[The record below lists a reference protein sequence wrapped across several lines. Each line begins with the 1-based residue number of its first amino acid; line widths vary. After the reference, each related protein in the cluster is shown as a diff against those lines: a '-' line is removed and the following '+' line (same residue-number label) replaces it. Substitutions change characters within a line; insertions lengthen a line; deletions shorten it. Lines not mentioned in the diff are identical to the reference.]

1 MAQASLITLEP
12 IERGGV
18 PALTRTVYD
27 ILMKYGHTPHLIYSA
42 IQEVPTQSRLT
53 ALKYFLTTPPV
64 RRTHKEGMDSIAV
77 ADYPVAPRYKY
88 HLLRL
93 ARQWLTAPITAV
105 VSGSSH
111 VGLPLA
117 LTNHPYLLWV
127 ATIYEDEL
135 QARVDAGDA
144 WARNFL
150 AGTDWKI
157 LEAQERLVY
166 ERANIILGL
175 SPNTP
180 AQIAARRPHV
190 QQKLQTLY
198 YPIDTGR
205 FRPGTEPA
213 DPPYLLLTARI
224 RDPRKNVNML
234 LKSFARVRAEF
245 PRLRL
250 IITGDE
256 PLDSTT
262 ALAAQLNLSDSV
274 KFIGHVSTDDLIT
287 LYQSATLF
295 VFSSLQEGLGI
306 SVLDAMSCGIPV
318 VSTRCGGPEGSV
330 EDGITGLLT
339 PSGDEIAFA
348 QAILSLLKNPE
359 RARAMG
365 AAARNGS
372 SNFRR
377 ANHRET
383 TSPRI
388 CFGLSATLLEKTA
401 KSAKFFIVHSS
412 LSHCSL
418 SCLPPAST
426 PSNLLNTAA

>member
-12 IERGGV
+12 IDRGGV
-18 PALTRTVYD
+18 PALTRTIYD
-27 ILMKYGHTPHLIYSA
+27 LLIKYGHTPHLIYSA
-42 IQEVPTQSRLT
+42 IQEVPTQSKMAT
-53 ALKYFLTTPPV
+53 LKYFLATPPV
-64 RRTHKEGMDSIAV
+64 RRTTKEGMNSIAV
-77 ADYPVAPRYKY
+77 ADYPVAPRHKY

-93 ARQWLTAPITAV
+93 AQPWLSAPITAV

-135 QARVDAGDA
+135 QARVNAGDA

-166 ERANIILGL
+166 ERASIILGL
-175 SPNTP
+175 SPNTT
-180 AQIAARRPHV
+180 AQIAARLPHV

-198 YPIDTGR
+198 YPIDTER
-205 FRPGTEPA
+205 FRPVAGPA
-213 DPPYLLLTARI
+213 DPPYLLFTARI

-250 IITGDE
+250 IIAGDD
-256 PLDSTT
+256 PLESTA
-262 ALAAQLNLSDSV
+262 ALATQLNLADSL
-274 KFIGHVSTDDLIT
+274 KFIGYASIDELIT
-287 LYQSATLF
+287 LYQNATLF

-318 VSTRCGGPEGSV
+318 ISTRCGGTEGLV

-339 PSGDEIAFA
+339 PNGDEIAFA
-348 QAILSLLKNPE
+348 QAIASLLKNPD

-365 AAARNGS
+365 AAARQ
-372 SNFRR
+372 R
-377 ANHRET
+377 ALQTFALPIIEKQLHRA
-383 TSPRI
+383 
-388 CFGLSATLLEKTA
+388 F
-401 KSAKFFIVHSS
+401 
-412 LSHCSL
+412 
-418 SCLPPAST
+418 ASVY
-426 PSNLLNTAA
+426 PQHF